1 MFRRLLI
8 LVIASLSL
16 TTLAEAQAKKPAIG
30 NFPFWSQP
38 KQEFSDQLVPG
49 LNEALL
55 LSDEQIVKLHEARRE
70 TIDNEQLRGKKIKDP
85 NVVVSDAER
94 EARNKKTQEAY
105 ANLKT
110 KVSNILTAEQRTLIE
125 QINAAH
131 LEVTKAAS
139 EEFGPQFVSAKGND
153 ELQKRLQQEKR
164 DRVTS
169 NFKSK
174 LEILLS
180 PNQKAA
186 WEKAAAQEIAN
197 AAKPKPQK

>member
-1 MFRRLLI
+1 MFRRLSI
-8 LVIASLSL
+8 IVIVSLCLS
-16 TTLAEAQAKKPAIG
+16 TLAEAQAKKPAIG

-38 KQEFSDQLVPG
+38 KQEFSDQFVPG
-49 LNEALL
+49 LNAALL

-70 TIDNEQLRGKKIKDP
+70 TIDNEQLRGKKDKSVEIP
-85 NVVVSDAER
+85 ESER
-94 EARNKKTQEAY
+94 EARRKATQEAY
-105 ANLKT
+105 TNLRT

-139 EEFGPQFVSAKGND
+139 DEFGPQLTGAKGND
-153 ELQKRLQQEKR
+153 DLQKRLQQEKR
-164 DRVTS
+164 DRIAA
-169 NFKSK
+169 NFKAK
-174 LEILLS
+174 LESILS

-186 WEKAAAQEIAN
+186 WEQAAAQEIAN